1 MSGLSK
7 LIEDIELIILG
18 DGRSLP
24 KMAKKEALERL
35 RIEWAKD
42 SHLSNLLYATREYC
56 YENKMAIKVRKL
68 IAALKKKE

>member
-35 RIEWAKD
+35 RVEWAKD

-68 IAALKKKE
+68 IAALKRK